1 MRIALRWEVERR
13 GGRGEVVRSDDGGG
27 HRVQIQSS
35 LSANS
40 AGLVEMRSQSSV
52 RASMAG
58 ILVME

>member
-1 MRIALRWEVERR
+1 MERR

-35 LSANS
+35 LSVNN